1 MQPGLIIEKG
11 RLNISDK
18 NVLTKKP
25 INILK
30 LFICDLDSKILIHPQ
45 ALRLVSQNLDLVD
58 SELKNSF
65 EANDLFLSLL
75 IDYGNPERVLR
86 RMNEVGFLG
95 AFIPDFGRRVALMQ
109 FNM

>member
-1 MQPGLIIEKG
+1 M
-11 RLNISDK
+11 
-18 NVLTKKP
+18 
-25 INILK
+25 
-30 LFICDLDSKILIHPQ
+30 
-45 ALRLVSQNLDLVD
+45 VD

-95 AFIPDFGRRVALMQ
+95 AFIPDFGRIVALMQ
-109 FNM
+109 FNMYHWFTVDEHTIQCLKVLSEIENSQK